1 MKRTFTFLVLIV
13 LSVGC
18 KKEEQSSEFSL
29 TGTSWETSFFIR
41 PDDPIQ
47 YEKLEFTSDSDVQFY
62 TTFTVSKLMTAAGKA
77 KLKYTIEDPES
88 PTPKIRITGN
98 YNSMSGALGLGGKA
112 DFTLTYLATSNDGLP
127 KLSIDGTKA
136 YSKVVY
142 N

>member
-1 MKRTFTFLVLIV
+1 MKRIFTFLVLIV
-13 LSVGC
+13 LSIGC
-18 KKEEQSSEFSL
+18 KKEEQNSEFSL
-29 TGTSWETSFFIR
+29 IGTSWETSFFIR

-47 YEKLEFTSDSDVQFY
+47 YERLEFTSDSDVQFY

-88 PTPKIRITGN
+88 STPKIRITGN
-98 YNSMSGALGLGGKA
+98 YNSMSGALGLGSKA

-136 YSKVVY
+136 YSKVVF